1 VILSAALLL
10 STEAGALRLPVGA
23 IVALYSYVQRF
34 ASGLETIPYTLQ
46 RVSALRDILRRVDDA
61 LATAP

>member
-1 VILSAALLL
+1 V
-10 STEAGALRLPVGA
+10 

-46 RVSALRDILRRVDDA
+46 RVAALRDILRRVSAA
-61 LATAP
+61 LAGEPIAESAER